1 MLFVLVGGQSMNK
14 EYISAKEYAAKYNLH
29 PRTVQLWCA
38 NGRIKGAYKFGA
50 SWAVPDKAPRPE
62 DRRYKTGEWVGYR
75 KRNDREK

>member
-1 MLFVLVGGQSMNK
+1 MNK

-38 NGRIKGAYKFGA
+38 NGRIEGAYKFGA
-50 SWAVPDKAPRPE
+50 SWAVPDKAPRPN

-75 KRNDREK
+75 KRDRKGNKKVSENEL